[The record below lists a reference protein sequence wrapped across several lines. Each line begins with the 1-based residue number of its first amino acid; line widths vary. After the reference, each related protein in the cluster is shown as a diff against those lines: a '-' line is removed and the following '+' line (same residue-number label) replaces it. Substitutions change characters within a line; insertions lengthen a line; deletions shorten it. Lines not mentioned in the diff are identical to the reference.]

1 MSVSLPKQIFRFFG
15 QLRPMFLELLLLL
28 LLLEASLSSRDRF
41 DEFITKYEKSYS
53 EDQYERRYDVFR
65 SNLGRVEELNRKYAS
80 ATFGVRSF
88 SIRQNKTHTHVLC
101 RLSQQVNA
109 FSDMTFEEFSK
120 ERLSFVSSRKTLKTS
135 TSSKTVLNATS
146 VDWRNVSTPVRNQ
159 GTCGS
164 YVLFLNSTL

>member
-1 MSVSLPKQIFRFFG
+1 M
-15 QLRPMFLELLLLL
+15 
-28 LLLEASLSSRDRF
+28 
-41 DEFITKYEKSYS
+41 
-53 EDQYERRYDVFR
+53 
-65 SNLGRVEELNRKYAS
+65 
-80 ATFGVRSF
+80 
-88 SIRQNKTHTHVLC
+88 
-101 RLSQQVNA
+101 NA